1 MHLTRSEQEIMEL
14 FWSVD
19 HPITQAQ
26 VVETCENR
34 SWKERSVFS
43 MLNSLMK
50 KGLIHEV
57 SFVRSGKT
65 YARTFEA
72 SMTQAEFLA
81 KTVFDQLPPEDM
93 PALFCALLHKDATN
107 EQNLEK
113 VKSIIESMKE
123 NG

>member
-14 FWSVD
+14 FWSID
-19 HPITQAQ
+19 HPVTQSE
-26 VVETCENR
+26 VVSTCENR

-50 KGLIHEV
+50 KGLVHEV

-72 SMTQAEFLA
+72 TMTQPEFLA
-81 KTVFDQLPPEDM
+81 NTVADQLTQEEM
-93 PALFCALLHKDATN
+93 PALFSALLHKD
-107 EQNLEK
+107 K
-113 VKSIIESMKE
+113 VTEETLKKVRSMIDSMME

>member
-1 MHLTRSEQEIMEL
+1 MHLTKSEQEIMNL

-19 HPITQAQ
+19 HPMTQGE
-26 VVETCENR
+26 VVSSCENR

-43 MLNSLMK
+43 MLNGLLG

-72 SMTQAEFLA
+72 TMTQAEYLA
-81 KTVFDQLPPEDM
+81 SVVSSQLPTNEY
-93 PALFCALLHKDATN
+93 PALLSALLKKNSVSRET
-107 EQNLEK
+107 LEK
-113 VKSIIESMKE
+113 LHDIVDEMMKQ
-123 NG
+123 

>member
-1 MHLTRSEQEIMEL
+1 MHLTKSEQEIMNL

-19 HPITQAQ
+19 HPMTQGE
-26 VVETCENR
+26 VVSTCENR

-43 MLNSLMK
+43 MLNGLLN

-72 SMTQAEFLA
+72 SMTQAEYLA
-81 KTVFDQLPPEDM
+81 SVVSSQLPTDEY
-93 PALFCALLHKDATN
+93 PALLSALLKTN
-107 EQNLEK
+107 SVSRETLEK
-113 VKSIIESMKE
+113 LHDIVDEMMKQ
-123 NG
+123 